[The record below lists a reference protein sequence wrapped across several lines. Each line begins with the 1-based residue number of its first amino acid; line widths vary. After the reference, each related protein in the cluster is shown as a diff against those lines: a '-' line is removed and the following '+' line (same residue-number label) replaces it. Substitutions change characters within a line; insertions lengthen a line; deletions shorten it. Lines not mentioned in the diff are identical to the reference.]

1 MSSKFIKNF
10 THYRLNFVW
19 TLSSG
24 MVKNSHWTF
33 FTSYPDY
40 FSFNKVIFSP
50 EIHAKRSKVWRI
62 PPTKRLWRAICEK
75 WRVICILWYLVFFSI
90 YLNAF
95 NVPIVFNQNA
105 KNFCTYNKYVW
116 GDSVSLPTSS
126 SRLEVLRYYRI
137 LYNTWINVFIKDFYP
152 LLSWFTKV

>member
-1 MSSKFIKNF
+1 MLSKFIKNF

-33 FTSYPDY
+33 FNSYPDY

-62 PPTKRLWRAICEK
+62 PPRDCGEPS
-75 WRVICILWYLVFFSI
+75 V
-90 YLNAF
+90 
-95 NVPIVFNQNA
+95 
-105 KNFCTYNKYVW
+105 KN
-116 GDSVSLPTSS
+116 DVSSA
-126 SRLEVLRYYRI
+126 YCDI
-137 LYNTWINVFIKDFYP
+137 LYSSPFILMLLMSLSFLIKMPRISAHIINMYGEIRSPCLHP
-152 LLSWFTKV
+152 LPGLKY